1 MACVCA
7 GVNTHDSVLLPAAI
21 SQLKDTAER
30 LGLSLQG
37 VPITFDPGFDGK
49 DNEAAIK
56 EPGMIPVIKPNFRN
70 TKDKKI
76 IGRRTRAFKKLSATY
91 KLRHTVERGFAWED
105 KYRKLVTRY
114 EILEATFNGFR
125 YLAASM
131 VNYRREFGKKAK

>member
-1 MACVCA
+1 M
-7 GVNTHDSVLLPAAI
+7 NTHDSVLLPDAI
-21 SQLKDTAER
+21 SQLQDTMKT
-30 LGLSLQG
+30 LGLSLRD
-37 VPITFDPGFDGK
+37 VPITFDPGFDSRE
-49 DNEAAIK
+49 NEKRIREA
-56 EPGMIPVIKPNFRN
+56 GMIPVIKPNFRN

-76 IGRRTRAFKKLSATY
+76 IAQRTRAFKKLEAIY

-131 VNYRREFGKKAK
+131 VNYRKEFGKKAK